1 MASSGDVPIASAIA
15 LAVAA
20 SVVTYVTF
28 VRNLQL
34 GDVEFLM
41 SAAALLFALW
51 LVASPPFTGPW
62 TGPFTGPWMKGRRRE
77 GFLDSAV
84 AIVSDVIGPSLDR
97 LVLGITGKN
106 PDGSDMSFGMES
118 VGAPSSAAG
127 AAAAA
132 PAEPPPNVKIT
143 ADRFRGVEKE
153 NAKRLQLEYKRIS
166 YLLCRMSELSPDRYA
181 RLIAA

>member
-51 LVASPPFTGPW
+51 LVASPPLTGPLTGPW
-62 TGPFTGPWMKGRRRE
+62 LGQRRE

-97 LVLGITGKN
+97 LVLGMTGKN

-118 VGAPSSAAG
+118 VGASG
-127 AAAAA
+127 AASGA

-143 ADRFRGVEKE
+143 ADRFPGVEKE